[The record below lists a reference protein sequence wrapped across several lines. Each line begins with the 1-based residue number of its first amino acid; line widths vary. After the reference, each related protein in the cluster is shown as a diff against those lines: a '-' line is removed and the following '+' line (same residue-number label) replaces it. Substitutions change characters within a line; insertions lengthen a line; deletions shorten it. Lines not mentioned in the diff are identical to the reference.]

1 MTKYHATGYALGE
14 KFIFE
19 RELMAQPQLEFLN
32 FKKDSFIII
41 EGEKRA
47 DRFYIIRRG
56 NVRISKEVDIV
67 EGEKDILV
75 AGDFFAVVSTMSTRN
90 HIESAQAASD
100 VSLISIKKE
109 QYGDI
114 IKNNPNIALKIIQQF
129 SKQTRLLN
137 EALTK
142 LTMKNT
148 AVEDASHLFNVAEYY
163 LAQKQYNQAYYAY
176 KKYLEYCPDGEN
188 AKAAMNQMSSI
199 ALQVFEDDLKYRVE
213 GAVRTYP
220 AASVFFSE
228 SEPGEE
234 LFIIQKGSVK
244 ITKIIDGNEIML
256 AILKPGDIFGEM
268 ALLENKPRSA
278 SALAHDGE
286 CVVMAVDRANFE
298 AMAKSQSQIITRLTT
313 ALAERIWSM
322 YRQLSSALITNPL
335 GKLYDAL
342 LLDLEKNRVD
352 IERQEHTF
360 SFGRDDLIKM
370 VGFPTE
376 EGMDITRKMLEEP
389 KKMQVREGKLY
400 CPDIRLIPKEVQY
413 YRNMDKKNAKIAQ
426 SHQNQVPPRKS
437 E

>member
-1 MTKYHATGYALGE
+1 
-14 KFIFE
+14 
-19 RELMAQPQLEFLN
+19 MAQPQLEFLN

-41 EGEKRA
+41 EGEKKA
-47 DRFYIIRRG
+47 DRFYIIRQG
-56 NVRISKEVDIV
+56 NVRIAKEVDVV
-67 EGEKDILV
+67 EGEKDLLV
-75 AGDFFAVVSTMSTRN
+75 TGDFFAVVSTMSAHN
-90 HIESAQAASD
+90 HIETAQAASD
-100 VSLISIKKE
+100 VSLISVKKE

-148 AVEDASHLFNVAEYY
+148 ASEDASHLFDVAEYY
-163 LAQKQYNQAYYAY
+163 CAQKQYNQAYYAY

-188 AKAAMNQMSSI
+188 AKTAMAQKSSI
-199 ALQVFEDDLKYRVE
+199 ALNVFEDNFKYRAE

-220 AASVFFSE
+220 ASSVFFSE

-234 LFIIQKGSVK
+234 LFIIQKGAVK
-244 ITKIIDGNEIML
+244 IAKIIDGNEIIL
-256 AILKPGDIFGEM
+256 AILKAGDIFGEM

-286 CVVMAVDRANFE
+286 CVVTAVDRANFE
-298 AMAKSQSQIITRLTT
+298 VMAKSQPQIISRLTT
-313 ALAERIWSM
+313 VLAERIWSM
-322 YRQLSSALITNPL
+322 YRQLSSALITDPL
-335 GKLYDAL
+335 GRLYDAL

-370 VGFPTE
+370 AGLSAE
-376 EGMDITRKMLEEP
+376 EGRDVTRTMLENG
-389 KKMQVREGKLY
+389 KKMQVREEKLY

-413 YRNMDKKNAKIAQ
+413 YRRMDKKNAKIAQ
-426 SHQNQVPPRKS
+426 SHQSQIPPRKS
-437 E
+437 GEP